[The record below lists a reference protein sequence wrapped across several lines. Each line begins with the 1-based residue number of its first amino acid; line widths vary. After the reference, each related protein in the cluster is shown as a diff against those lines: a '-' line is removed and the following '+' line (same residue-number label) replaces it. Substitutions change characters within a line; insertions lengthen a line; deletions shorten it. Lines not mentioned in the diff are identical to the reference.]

1 MIRSPIKGLLAQWLE
16 WGESP
21 HLVPPADIIAQTK
34 QALAQAGQ
42 DRKEYMANYM
52 REYRKR
58 YTPKPVEKPAE
69 QTLILQAETEPEA
82 LINKVRN
89 LPTSESAKRIA
100 RLFSR
105 RLTTGWSDR
114 EHTAHRK
121 LGVIL
126 PETMDLLDEYYA
138 FQRSQPRGY
147 HRRDLST
154 FLNNFQ
160 AEVDRASEWKKDSTA
175 TQNQQRNDNSIR
187 L

>member
-1 MIRSPIKGLLAQWLE
+1 
-16 WGESP
+16 
-21 HLVPPADIIAQTK
+21 VDIIAKTK
-34 QALAQAGQ
+34 EALAQGS
-42 DRKEYMANYM
+42 RKEYMAAYM

-58 YTPKPVEKPAE
+58 NTPKPVQKPVE
-69 QTLILQAETEPEA
+69 QTLILQAEPDQTVTVCRQP
-82 LINKVRN
+82 VRN
-89 LPTSESAKRIA
+89 LPTSDSAKRIA
-100 RLFSR
+100 KLFSR

-121 LGVIL
+121 LGAIL
-126 PETMDLLDEYYA
+126 PETMDLLCEYYA

-160 AEVDRASEWKKDSTA
+160 AEVDRANEWKKDSNT
-175 TQNQQRNDNSIR
+175 TPNQQRNDSNIR

>member
-1 MIRSPIKGLLAQWLE
+1 VAPL
-16 WGESP
+16 
-21 HLVPPADIIAQTK
+21 IAETNE
-34 QALAQAGQ
+34 ALAQGS
-42 DRKEYMANYM
+42 RKEYMATYM

-58 YTPKPVEKPAE
+58 NTPKPVEKPVE
-69 QTLILQAETEPEA
+69 QTLILQAESEPEA
-82 LINKVRN
+82 PMKKVRN
-89 LPTSESAKRIA
+89 LPTSDSAKRIA
-100 RLFSR
+100 KLFSR

-121 LGVIL
+121 LGVIM

-160 AEVDRASEWKKDSTA
+160 AEVDRSNEWKKDSNT
-175 TQNQQRNDNSIR
+175 TPNQQRNDSNIR

>member
-1 MIRSPIKGLLAQWLE
+1 MTICRCRQLLAKWLE

-21 HLVPPADIIAQTK
+21 HLVRVAPLIAETNE
-34 QALAQAGQ
+34 ALAQGS
-42 DRKEYMANYM
+42 RKEYMATYM

-58 YTPKPVEKPAE
+58 NTPKPVEKPVE
-69 QTLILQAETEPEA
+69 QTLILQAESEPEA
-82 LINKVRN
+82 PMKKVRN
-89 LPTSESAKRIA
+89 LPTSDSAKRIA
-100 RLFSR
+100 KLFSR

-121 LGVIL
+121 LGVIM

-160 AEVDRASEWKKDSTA
+160 AEVDRSNEWKKDSNT
-175 TQNQQRNDNSIR
+175 TPNQQRNDSNIR

>member
-1 MIRSPIKGLLAQWLE
+1 
-16 WGESP
+16 
-21 HLVPPADIIAQTK
+21 
-34 QALAQAGQ
+34 
-42 DRKEYMANYM
+42 MATYM

-58 YTPKPVEKPAE
+58 HTPKPVE
-69 QTLILQAETEPEA
+69 QTLILQAEPEPEA
-82 LINKVRN
+82 PMKKVRN

-121 LGVIL
+121 LGVIM

-138 FQRSQPRGY
+138 YQRSQPRGY

-160 AEVDRASEWKKDSTA
+160 AEVDRANEWKKDSNTKP
-175 TQNQQRNDNSIR
+175 NQQRNDSNIR

>member
-1 MIRSPIKGLLAQWLE
+1 MTRSPFRGLLAQWLE
-16 WGESP
+16 WGENP
-21 HLVPPADIIAQTK
+21 HLVLPADIIAKTK
-34 QALAQAGQ
+34 EALAKESQS
-42 DRKEYMANYM
+42 RKEYMANYM

-58 YTPKPVEKPAE
+58 YTPKPAEKPVE
-69 QTLILQAETEPEA
+69 QTLILQVESEPEA
-82 LINKVRN
+82 PIKKVRN

-100 RLFSR
+100 GLFSR
-105 RLTTGWSDR
+105 RLSTGWSDR

-121 LGVIL
+121 LGLIL
-126 PETMDLLDEYYA
+126 PETMDLIDEYYA

-160 AEVDRASEWKKDSTA
+160 AEVDRALAWKSESTT
-175 TQNQQRNDNSIR
+175 TQNQQRNDSNIR